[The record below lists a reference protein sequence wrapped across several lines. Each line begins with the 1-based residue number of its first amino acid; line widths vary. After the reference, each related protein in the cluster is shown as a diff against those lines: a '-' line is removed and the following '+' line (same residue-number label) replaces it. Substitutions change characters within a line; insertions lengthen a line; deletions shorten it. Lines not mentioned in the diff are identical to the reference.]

1 MLDLLDLLRLRFAR
15 EDCARLA
22 KLASLARDMLDLLR
36 LRFARENCAR
46 LAKLASLARNMLDLH
61 RLREYVGNKRK
72 KSKFEANNIF
82 KKKPSQKEKNWE
94 IKQKNYF

>member
-15 EDCARLA
+15 ED
-22 KLASLARDMLDLLR
+22 
-36 LRFARENCAR
+36 CAR

-72 KSKFEANNIF
+72 KSKFEANIF
-82 KKKPSQKEKNWE
+82 SKRNPAKKKKIGKLSKKFTFSM
-94 IKQKNYF
+94 ILLKTSSIG

>member
-1 MLDLLDLLRLRFAR
+1 MLALAGLRRLREAGEARFARNMLDLLDLLRLRFAR
-15 EDCARLA
+15 ED
-22 KLASLARDMLDLLR
+22 
-36 LRFARENCAR
+36 CAR

-94 IKQKNYF
+94 IKQEIYF